1 MTTIAQNS
9 FKSLPQIATKITVFN
24 AQNGGNISAKTALIA
39 GAKIAPNLVFTSI
52 SNTRKSLEAAVI
64 NYKLNSVHPDG
75 TYARTYSTP
84 SGKTKLLVI
93 AFYEPNLDNPK
104 KSYNFQSYNFSKD
117 AKSTADF
124 RVAFAEPDNKKNKMP
139 MRAYLEKSNKE
150 IELPPN
156 SYIDFSKGISMDKA
170 LIISN
175 VIDVNGQNIKI
186 VRTVQ
191 KAFEDGRF
199 ALPPK
204 ASVPCTLSIRDVCV
218 LAK

>member
-1 MTTIAQNS
+1 
-9 FKSLPQIATKITVFN
+9 
-24 AQNGGNISAKTALIA
+24 
-39 GAKIAPNLVFTSI
+39 
-52 SNTRKSLEAAVI
+52 
-64 NYKLNSVHPDG
+64 
-75 TYARTYSTP
+75 
-84 SGKTKLLVI
+84 
-93 AFYEPNLDNPK
+93 
-104 KSYNFQSYNFSKD
+104 
-117 AKSTADF
+117 
-124 RVAFAEPDNKKNKMP
+124 MP

-186 VRTVQ
+186 ARTVQ
-191 KAFEDGRF
+191 KAFEDGGI